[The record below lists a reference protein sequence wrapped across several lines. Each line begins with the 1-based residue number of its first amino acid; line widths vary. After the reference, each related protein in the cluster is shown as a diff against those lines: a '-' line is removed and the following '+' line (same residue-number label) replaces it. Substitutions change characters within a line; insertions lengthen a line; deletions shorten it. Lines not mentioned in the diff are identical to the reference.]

1 MKDRV
6 PTPGQEG
13 RVKITPESGG
23 AAYYAKLEMADNP
36 IQAGDEPIK
45 ANLLPDDV
53 ATKLGLQGNA
63 QVKDALLRVA
73 PWRLLTIYDVAG
85 AYVFDPA
92 DFPGVSEIGAF
103 IIGAGASGTAAI
115 GRDYPSIGGASGRT
129 RAIIRKA
136 PFLTTFSLV
145 VGQGGVAVT
154 TSGNNIS
161 GQDGSSSAFDG
172 VTASGGKKG
181 DFNTTESL
189 VPAGGQA
196 PLILGEGPTANV
208 TRPPFAFGE
217 VISTTMGY
225 GGVVRQNPMF
235 PNECLNPFDGK
246 RICIAGGSRYM
257 NSNSGGLVY
266 EESIAITDDYGNT
279 GSVAAYSES
288 GNVIAIKGTSYG
300 CGGGAALAA
309 NEGTATSAAGC
320 DGAVLIY
327 GR

>member
-1 MKDRV
+1 MLDRV
-6 PTPGQEG
+6 PTKPN
-13 RVKITPESGG
+13 R
-23 AAYYAKLEMADNP
+23 YAVYDENHNFLRYEYHERA
-36 IQAGDEPIK
+36 DEPTQVGDALNK

-103 IIGAGASGTAAI
+103 IIGAGASGTAAV
-115 GRDYPSIGGASGRT
+115 GNTNYPSIGGASGRT

-154 TSGNNIS
+154 ASNNQTS

-181 DFNTTESL
+181 DPDTKESL

-196 PLILGEGPTANV
+196 PLILKQGPTANV

-225 GGVVRQNPMF
+225 GGTARQNPMF

-246 RICIAGGSRYM
+246 RICIAGGSRYK
-257 NSNSGGLVY
+257 NSNSGLVY

-279 GSVAAYSES
+279 GSVVAFSES

-300 CGGGAALAA
+300 CGGGAAFKATGG
-309 NEGTATSAAGC
+309 GTATSAAGC

>member
-36 IQAGDEPIK
+36 TQVGDEPIK

-53 ATKLGLQGNA
+53 ASALGLTGNA

-103 IIGAGASGTAAI
+103 IIGAGASGTAAV
-115 GRDYPSIGGASGRT
+115 GNANYLSIGGASGRT

-161 GQDGSSSAFDG
+161 GKDGSSSAFDG

-181 DFNTTESL
+181 DFDTKESL

-196 PLILGEGPTANV
+196 PLILAQGPDANV

-225 GGVVRQNPMF
+225 GGRVRQNPMF

-246 RICIAGGSRYM
+246 RICIAGGSRYRNG
-257 NSNSGGLVY
+257 NSNLVY

-279 GSVAAYSES
+279 GSVVAFSAS

-309 NEGTATSAAGC
+309 NGGTATSAAGC

>member
-1 MKDRV
+1 MLDRV
-6 PTPGQEG
+6 PTKPN
-13 RVKITPESGG
+13 R
-23 AAYYAKLEMADNP
+23 YAVYDENHNFLRYEYHERA
-36 IQAGDEPIK
+36 DEPTQVGDALNK

-103 IIGAGASGTAAI
+103 IIGAGASGTAAV
-115 GRDYPSIGGASGRT
+115 GNVNHPSIGGASGRT

-154 TSGNNIS
+154 ASDNKFS

-181 DFNTTESL
+181 DYDTKESL
-189 VPAGGQA
+189 VPAGGQS
-196 PLILGEGPTANV
+196 PLILASGPTANV

-217 VISTTMGY
+217 VISTTMGS
-225 GGVVRQNPMF
+225 GGTVRQNPMF

-246 RICIAGGSRYM
+246 RICIAGGSRYN
-257 NSNSGGLVY
+257 NSNSGLVY

-279 GSVAAYSES
+279 GSVVAFSES

-300 CGGGAALAA
+300 CGGGAAL
-309 NEGTATSAAGC
+309 NTRGGTATSAAGC